1 MIDTY
6 FSEVQEVCS
15 RMDVAAVDALINV
28 LYEAYEQ
35 GRHVFLFGN
44 GGSAANASHFCEDVA
59 KGTLAS
65 MEAEKRIKAISLT
78 DNVPYITA
86 WANDEG
92 YDRIFEQQLVNLC
105 EAGDVTIA
113 ISGSGNSPNVLR
125 ATEYADAHSLFT
137 VGMTGYDGGKLGKMV
152 KLNVHVPS
160 FNMGLVE
167 GVHGMIIHYVVQ
179 TLSERICGAEDR
191 GIGSVPHPLMDT
203 EAPCV
208 ASSQSVRG
216 LSARSG

>member
-1 MIDTY
+1 MIGAY
-6 FSEVQEVCS
+6 FSEVQEVCG
-15 RMDVAAVDALINV
+15 RMDVGTVDALMDV

-35 GRHVFLFGN
+35 GRRVFLFGN

-59 KGTLAS
+59 KGTLPS
-65 MEAEKRIKAISLT
+65 MEAEQRIKAVSLT

-105 EAGDVTIA
+105 EVGDVTIA

-125 ATEYADAHSLFT
+125 ATEYANAHGLFT
-137 VGMTGYDGGKLGKMV
+137 VGMTGYDGGKLGGMV

-167 GVHGMIIHYVVQ
+167 SVHGMIIHYVVQ
-179 TLSERICGAEDR
+179 TLQERIGAEPS
-191 GIGSVPHPLMDT
+191 GSL
-203 EAPCV
+203 A
-208 ASSQSVRG
+208 
-216 LSARSG
+216 

>member
-1 MIDTY
+1 MIAKY
-6 FSEVQEVCS
+6 FSKVQEVCG
-15 RMDVAAVDALINV
+15 RMDAEPVETLINV

-35 GRHVFLFGN
+35 GRRVFLFGN

-92 YDRIFEQQLVNLC
+92 YDRIFEQQLISLC
-105 EAGDVTIA
+105 EPGDVTIA
-113 ISGSGNSPNVLR
+113 ISGSGNSPNVVR
-125 ATEYADAHSLFT
+125 ATEYAEARGLFT

-152 KLNVHVPS
+152 KLDLHVPS
-160 FNMGLVE
+160 FDMGLVE
-167 GVHGMIIHYVVQ
+167 GVHGMIIHYVVD
-179 TLSERICGAEDR
+179 TLNERICAKTSG
-191 GIGSVPHPLMDT
+191 
-203 EAPCV
+203 V
-208 ASSQSVRG
+208 AV
-216 LSARSG
+216 

>member
-1 MIDTY
+1 MITSY
-6 FSEVQEVCS
+6 FSKVREVCG
-15 RMDVAAVDALINV
+15 RMDAEPVETLIHI
-28 LYEAYEQ
+28 LYGAYEQ
-35 GRHVFLFGN
+35 GRRVFIFGN

-65 MEAEKRIKAISLT
+65 METEKRIKAISLT

-92 YDRIFEQQLVNLC
+92 YDRIFEQQLISLC

-125 ATEYADAHSLFT
+125 ATEYAEAHGMFN

-152 KLNVHVPS
+152 KLQVHVPS
-160 FNMGLVE
+160 FDMGLVE
-167 GVHGMIIHYVVQ
+167 GVHGMIIHYVVD
-179 TLSERICGAEDR
+179 TLGERICAKT
-191 GIGSVPHPLMDT
+191 S
-203 EAPCV
+203 
-208 ASSQSVRG
+208 
-216 LSARSG
+216 

>member
-6 FSEVQEVCS
+6 FSEVQEVCG
-15 RMDVAAVDALINV
+15 RMDVGAVDTLIHV

-35 GRHVFLFGN
+35 GRRVFLFGN

-65 MEAEKRIKAISLT
+65 MEAEQRIKAVSLT

-105 EAGDVTIA
+105 ESGDLTIA

-125 ATEYADAHSLFT
+125 ATQYANAHDLFT
-137 VGMTGYDGGKLGKMV
+137 VGMTGYDGGKLGRMV

-167 GVHGMIIHYVVQ
+167 SVHGMIIHYVVQ
-179 TLSERICGAEDR
+179 ILLERLCAE
-191 GIGSVPHPLMDT
+191 T
-203 EAPCV
+203 
-208 ASSQSVRG
+208 
-216 LSARSG
+216 SGNLA

>member
-1 MIDTY
+1 MIDAY
-6 FSEVQEVCS
+6 FSEVQEVCG
-15 RMDVAAVDALINV
+15 RMDVGTVDALMDV

-35 GRHVFLFGN
+35 GRRVFLFGN

-59 KGTLAS
+59 KGTLPS
-65 MEAEKRIKAISLT
+65 MEAEQRIKAVSLT

-92 YDRIFEQQLVNLC
+92 YDRIFEQQLINLC
-105 EAGDVTIA
+105 EASDVTIA

-125 ATEYADAHSLFT
+125 ATEYANAHGLFT
-137 VGMTGYDGGKLGKMV
+137 VGMTGYDGGKLGGMV

-167 GVHGMIIHYVVQ
+167 SVHGMIIHYVVQ
-179 TLSERICGAEDR
+179 TLQERIGAEPS
-191 GIGSVPHPLMDT
+191 GSL
-203 EAPCV
+203 A
-208 ASSQSVRG
+208 
-216 LSARSG
+216 

>member
-1 MIDTY
+1 MIAKY
-6 FSEVQEVCS
+6 FSKVQEVCG
-15 RMDVAAVDALINV
+15 RMDAEPVETLINV

-35 GRHVFLFGN
+35 GRRVFLFGN

-92 YDRIFEQQLVNLC
+92 YDRIFEQQLISLC
-105 EAGDVTIA
+105 EPGDVTIA
-113 ISGSGNSPNVLR
+113 ISGSGNSPNVVR
-125 ATEYADAHSLFT
+125 ATEYAEARDLFT

-152 KLNVHVPS
+152 KLDLHVPS
-160 FNMGLVE
+160 FDMGLVE
-167 GVHGMIIHYVVQ
+167 GVHGMIIHYVVD
-179 TLSERICGAEDR
+179 TLNERICAKTSG
-191 GIGSVPHPLMDT
+191 
-203 EAPCV
+203 V
-208 ASSQSVRG
+208 A
-216 LSARSG
+216 A